1 MERRIRARIGVLLGF
16 IVVVMLV
23 FSATVYKMQF
33 NNEPQQSSV
42 YTYNTTVK
50 AARGNLL
57 DRRGRVLVSNRAS
70 YDLMITNYVLF
81 NADDPNASLLELANA
96 LKDLGIDAIDHL
108 PVSDTRPYQYTTDS
122 LSVTWQGYYK
132 TFLRERGWD
141 ADMSA
146 ENLLRALRDRYHI
159 PAAWSDRDARTVI
172 GLRYELDLRYITTLD
187 AYRPATD
194 LTAEQMGVIV
204 ERDIPGLTVEASTV
218 RSYETPYAAHI
229 LGRIAAMDPDE
240 YEIYRQDG
248 YSMDA
253 LVGKEGLEKAF
264 ESALHGTDGVRVT
277 RVRSDGEIVEEYYDP
292 LPQAGSNVY
301 LTLDLQ
307 VQAAAEQSL
316 SALVE
321 ELRENGVGRDAEGKD
336 AEGAA
341 MVVMN
346 VNTGE
351 VLAAA
356 SYPTFDLA
364 NYSSQFN
371 ELLQAPYA
379 PLYNRVTSP
388 NFPGSV
394 YKMVTTIAAIDDAK
408 IGRYYEI
415 FDKGIY
421 TYYDTFQPK
430 CHIYT
435 STGTTHGLVNMMQA
449 LAESCNYYFYEVGR
463 IAGIDAIDRVAKM
476 FGLGEKT
483 GVEID
488 ESAGTRANPETK
500 AVLYADSPSESDW
513 YGADTL
519 QAAIGQSD
527 NRFTPLQLAVYT
539 SMLANGGTRY
549 RATFLSKIVSSDYS
563 QVLEEASPEVLG
575 EAVYSSEAHKAIAEG
590 MRLAATSGT
599 ASTYLKDYDITVCAK
614 TGTAQHGG
622 PGSDNASF
630 VCYAPSEDAEIA
642 IVIYVEKGAQGGNLG
657 KAARQVMDVYFAQQ
671 EAQPVEIIENR
682 LFS

>member
-33 NNEPQQSSV
+33 NNEPQQSGV

-371 ELLQAPYA
+371 ELLQAPHA

-415 FDKGIY
+415 YDKGIY

-500 AVLYADSPSESDW
+500 AALYADSPSESDW

-549 RATFLSKIVSSDYS
+549 RATFLNKIVSSDYS

-590 MRLAATSGT
+590 MRLAATEGT